1 VSAPVDWQSGFL
13 AISVLLD
20 EPIETA
26 LACIAGRETAG
37 ARELTREL
45 SVPDRV
51 QCARAVGRVATEILA
66 SLDRAAEG
74 AAA

>member
-13 AISVLLD
+13 AISMLLGETLD
-20 EPIETA
+20 TA

-45 SVPDRV
+45 SVPDRAAK
-51 QCARAVGRVATEILA
+51 ARVVGRVATEILA
-66 SLDRAAEG
+66 SLDIAAKG